1 MERYNEYKDSSVQW
15 LGEIPSHWECEKAKR
30 HFQSRKQIVGR
41 NSSQYERLALTLKGV
56 IKRFE
61 GDGVGLNPEKLDT
74 YQIVDKDDLIFKLI
88 DLENVSTSRVGLSPY
103 KGIVSPAYIRI
114 SAVDEVNIRFA
125 EYYYLNMW
133 MRHIFND
140 LGTPGV
146 RSNLSSTDLLNLPLL
161 YPSIVEQQAI
171 ATYLDK
177 ATAKID
183 EAIAQQQKMIDL
195 LNERKQI
202 IINNAVT
209 KGLNPDV
216 PMKDSGVDWIGEI
229 PEHWEINKFR
239 NLFKTRTGIT
249 FTKAQLEEEGEP
261 VISYGQIHSKENW
274 GASVNPVLIRHI
286 PASLTKGKESALAFK
301 GDFLFADT
309 SEDFEGCG
317 NCVCIDTPEPIYAG
331 YHTILAKR
339 DNDEH
344 EQYLAYLFAS
354 SNWRGQL
361 RSMVN
366 GVKVYSVTQSLL
378 KAVIVL
384 LPPKSEQI
392 EIAEYITKRV
402 VLIDAAIKRHTD
414 RIKLLQERKQ
424 IIINDV
430 VTGKVKVS

>member
-161 YPSIVEQQAI
+161 YPSIVEQKAI

-209 KGLNPDV
+209 KGLNHDA
-216 PMKDSGVDWIGEI
+216 PMKDSGVDYIGLI
-229 PEHWEINKFR
+229 PENWEVTKLKSIGTTINGVSHDSSYFGEGYPFVSYSDVYKNSILPLTVNGLAKSTTLEQKIFSVKEGDV
-239 NLFKTRTGIT
+239 FFTRTSETAEEIGTTSTCIKTIPQAVFAGFLIRFRPRKGILDSK
-249 FTKAQLEEEGEP
+249 FSSFYFRA
-261 VISYGQIHSKENW
+261 QIHRSYFVKEMNL
-274 GASVNPVLIRHI
+274 VIR
-286 PASLTKGKESALAFK
+286 ASLS
-301 GDFLFADT
+301 
-309 SEDFEGCG
+309 
-317 NCVCIDTPEPIYAG
+317 
-331 YHTILAKR
+331 
-339 DNDEH
+339 
-344 EQYLAYLFAS
+344 Q
-354 SNWRGQL
+354 Q
-361 RSMVN
+361 
-366 GVKVYSVTQSLL
+366 LL
-378 KAVIVL
+378 KGLPVL
-384 LPPKSEQI
+384 LPHIQEQR
-392 EIAEYITKRV
+392 EIADYLIAETGKIEQAINTYTKQ
-402 VLIDAAIKRHTD
+402 IY
-414 RIKLLQERKQ
+414 LLQERKQ

>member
-161 YPSIVEQQAI
+161 YPSIVEQKAI

-209 KGLNPDV
+209 KGLNPDA
-216 PMKDSGVDWIGEI
+216 PMKDSGVDYIGLI
-229 PEHWEINKFR
+229 PEHWVVRRMASLGVFSKGGGISR
-239 NLFKTRTGIT
+239 DNL
-249 FTKAQLEEEGEP
+249 LEEGEP
-261 VISYGQIHSKENW
+261 AILYGDIYTKYNYFAEDIKNHVSKKVAL
-274 GASVNPVLIRHI
+274 ASVEVHKNELLMTG
-286 PASLTKGKESALAFK
+286 SGETKEDIGKTIVFLGNKAYAGGDVIIFKQDNNNSSFLSYALNSSYAKNFRYKESK
-301 GDFLFADT
+301 G
-309 SEDFEGCG
+309 EI
-317 NCVCIDTPEPIYAG
+317 VVHIYANAVRQ
-331 YHTILAKR
+331 L
-339 DNDEH
+339 
-344 EQYLAYLFAS
+344 YLALPDITEQNSIVEYL
-354 SNWRGQL
+354 N
-361 RSMVN
+361 N
-366 GVKVYSVTQSLL
+366 KVG
-378 KAVIVL
+378 IID
-384 LPPKSEQI
+384 SEICVVRKQI
-392 EIAEYITKRV
+392 S
-402 VLIDAAIKRHTD
+402 
-414 RIKLLQERKQ
+414 LLQERKQ

>member
-1 MERYNEYKDSSVQW
+1 MERYNEYKDSGVQW
-15 LGEIPSHWECEKAKR
+15 LGEIPSHWDM
-30 HFQSRKQIVGR
+30 
-41 NSSQYERLALTLKGV
+41 LALKHILKLRKKLVGKQSYKYELLSLTLQGI
-56 IKRFE
+56 IKR
-61 GDGVGLNPEKLDT
+61 DIDNPTGKFPSSFDT
-74 YQIVDKDDLIFKLI
+74 YQEVNAGDFVFCNFDN
-88 DLENVSTSRVGLSPY
+88 EETPRAVGLSEY
-103 KGIVSPAYIRI
+103 KGMITGAYDVL
-114 SAVDEVNIRFA
+114 SCKN
-125 EYYYLNMW
+125 
-133 MRHIFND
+133 
-140 LGTPGV
+140 
-146 RSNLSSTDLLNLPLL
+146 SNLTNRYLIYYFLYIDDAKRFKPLYKGL
-161 YPSIVEQQAI
+161 RKTVPFDSFMSYKIPVPSIEEQQAI
-171 ATYLDK
+171 AFYLDT

-183 EAIAQQQKMIDL
+183 EAIAQQQKMIGL

-209 KGLNPDV
+209 KGLNPDA

-378 KAVIVL
+378 RAVIVL

-424 IIINDV
+424 IIINEV

>member
-146 RSNLSSTDLLNLPLL
+146 RSNLSSADLLNLPLL
-161 YPSIVEQQAI
+161 YPSIVEQKAI

-183 EAIAQQQKMIDL
+183 EAIAQQQKMINL

-209 KGLNPDV
+209 KGLNPDA
-216 PMKDSGVDWIGEI
+216 PMKDSGVDYIGLI
-229 PEHWEINKFR
+229 PEHWVVRRMASLGVFSKGGGISR
-239 NLFKTRTGIT
+239 DNL
-249 FTKAQLEEEGEP
+249 LEEGEP
-261 VISYGQIHSKENW
+261 AILYGDIYTKYNYFAEDIKNHVSKKVAL
-274 GASVNPVLIRHI
+274 ASVEVHKNELLMTG
-286 PASLTKGKESALAFK
+286 SGETKEDIGKTIVFLGNKAYAGGDVIIFKQDNNNSSFLSYALNSSYAKNFRYKESK
-301 GDFLFADT
+301 G
-309 SEDFEGCG
+309 EI
-317 NCVCIDTPEPIYAG
+317 VVHIYANAVRQ
-331 YHTILAKR
+331 L
-339 DNDEH
+339 
-344 EQYLAYLFAS
+344 YLALPDITEQNSIVEYL
-354 SNWRGQL
+354 N
-361 RSMVN
+361 N
-366 GVKVYSVTQSLL
+366 KVG
-378 KAVIVL
+378 IID
-384 LPPKSEQI
+384 SEICVVRKQI
-392 EIAEYITKRV
+392 S
-402 VLIDAAIKRHTD
+402 
-414 RIKLLQERKQ
+414 LLQERKQ

>member
-209 KGLNPDV
+209 KGLNPDA
-216 PMKDSGVDWIGEI
+216 PMKDSGVDYIGLI
-229 PEHWEINKFR
+229 PEHWVVRRMASLGVFSKGGGISR
-239 NLFKTRTGIT
+239 DNL
-249 FTKAQLEEEGEP
+249 LEEGEP
-261 VISYGQIHSKENW
+261 AILYGDIYTKYNYFAEDIKNHVSKKVAL
-274 GASVNPVLIRHI
+274 ASVEVHKNELLMTG
-286 PASLTKGKESALAFK
+286 SGETKEDIGKTIVFLGNKAYAGGDVIIFKQDNNNSSFLSYALNSSYAKNFRYKESK
-301 GDFLFADT
+301 G
-309 SEDFEGCG
+309 EI
-317 NCVCIDTPEPIYAG
+317 VVHIYANAVRQ
-331 YHTILAKR
+331 L
-339 DNDEH
+339 
-344 EQYLAYLFAS
+344 YLALPDITEQNSIVEYL
-354 SNWRGQL
+354 N
-361 RSMVN
+361 N
-366 GVKVYSVTQSLL
+366 KVG
-378 KAVIVL
+378 IID
-384 LPPKSEQI
+384 SEICVVRKQI
-392 EIAEYITKRV
+392 S
-402 VLIDAAIKRHTD
+402 
-414 RIKLLQERKQ
+414 LLQERKQ

>member
-1 MERYNEYKDSSVQW
+1 MERYNEYKDSGVYF
-15 LGEIPSHWECEKAKR
+15 IPDIPNSWQVLKAKYLFKQEKR
-30 HFQSRKQIVGR
+30 EVRPEDEIVTCFRDGQVTLRKNRRTEGFTNSMKEIGYQGVRKGDLVIHNMDAFAGAIGVSDSDGKGTPVYACCTPKRNDINQYYYCYLLRYLARNGFILSLAKGIRERSTDFRFNDFKELYLPVPSKEEQDAIV
-41 NSSQYERLALTLKGV
+41 SY
-56 IKRFE
+56 
-61 GDGVGLNPEKLDT
+61 
-74 YQIVDKDDLIFKLI
+74 I
-88 DLENVSTSRVGLSPY
+88 DLQST
-103 KGIVSPAYIRI
+103 
-114 SAVDEVNIRFA
+114 
-125 EYYYLNMW
+125 
-133 MRHIFND
+133 
-140 LGTPGV
+140 
-146 RSNLSSTDLLNLPLL
+146 
-161 YPSIVEQQAI
+161 
-171 ATYLDK
+171 
-177 ATAKID
+177 KID
-183 EAIAQQQKMIDL
+183 EAIAQQQKMIGL

-209 KGLNPDV
+209 KGLNPDA